1 MILLFML
8 MVPSEENSQ
17 PTSQKKKTQKNRS
30 IYKFKNTCRG
40 KKSPYKCPKSC
51 VPQGCCAGRAPPSVS
66 LAFSASMNCRNSPS
80 VCFLFPRSFFF
91 LSLNENLFGISYTL
105 VLIFESIYLKCFV
118 VSHFHT
124 KVPTLQ
130 TPLHQAVS
138 RGRPLDG

>member
-1 MILLFML
+1 MVFLFML

-17 PTSQKKKTQKNRS
+17 PTSQKKKKKTRS

-51 VPQGCCAGRAPPSVS
+51 APRGCCAGRAPPSVY
-66 LAFSASMNCRNSPS
+66 LAFSASMNCHNSPS
-80 VCFLFPRSFFF
+80 VCFLFPQSFFF
-91 LSLNENLFGISYTL
+91 LSLNENLCGISYTL
-105 VLIFESIYLKCFV
+105 ILIFESRYLKCFV

-138 RGRPLDG
+138 RDRPLDG